1 MGGNLA
7 KKLMAGGHH
16 VVVWNRSKEPLE
28 QFRGENPEAVVKG
41 QLQITHALDELSGA
55 LQKPRV
61 IWSMLPSGE
70 PTEKIMAELKE
81 GVAEKGDIII
91 DGGNSNYKDTE
102 RRYKDM
108 EAFGFQYLGIGVS
121 GGIHG
126 LDNGYP
132 MMVGGNKQAYDYI
145 VPILDTLAK
154 PNGGH
159 TYFGEGGA
167 GHFVKM
173 VHNGVEYGMMQ
184 AIAEGFGVLM
194 KSPYRFNL
202 VSVGN
207 NWQRGSIVSSFLVW
221 CAVSALIKDPSLAQ
235 FDGFIDAKGEGE
247 WTVDAAKELD
257 VPVPVIEK
265 SLDFRKLSQ
274 YDKAVQETFVA
285 KMVAALR
292 HEFGGHEIH
301 KESLPTSPEKP
312 KV

>member
-1 MGGNLA
+1 MGANIA
-7 KKLMAGGHH
+7 QKLIAGGHH
-16 VVVWNRSKEPLE
+16 VIVWNRSKETLE
-28 QFRGENPEAVVKG
+28 QFRNEHSEAVVKG
-41 QLQITHALDELSGA
+41 QLLITHSTDELRDM

-70 PTEKIMAELKE
+70 PTEKMLGELKD
-81 GVAEKGDIII
+81 GIVDHGDIVI

-102 RRYKDM
+102 RRYKD
-108 EAFGFQYLGIGVS
+108 FQALNVKYLGIGVS

-126 LDNGYP
+126 LENGYP
-132 MMVGGNKQAYDYI
+132 MMVGGDKEGYDYI
-145 VPILDTLAK
+145 VSLLDTLAK

-184 AIAEGFGVLM
+184 AIAEGMGVLM
-194 KSPYRFNL
+194 KSPYRFSL

-207 NWQRGSIVSSFLVW
+207 NWQRGSIVSSFLMW
-221 CAVSALIKDPSLAQ
+221 AAVSALIKDPNLAQ
-235 FDGFIDAKGEGE
+235 FDGYIDAKGEGE
-247 WTVDAAKELD
+247 WTIDAAKELD

-265 SLDFRKLSQ
+265 ALEFRKQSQ
-274 YDKAVQETFVA
+274 YDRAIQETFVA

-301 KESLPTSPEKP
+301 KPEMDEQTKTS
-312 KV
+312 